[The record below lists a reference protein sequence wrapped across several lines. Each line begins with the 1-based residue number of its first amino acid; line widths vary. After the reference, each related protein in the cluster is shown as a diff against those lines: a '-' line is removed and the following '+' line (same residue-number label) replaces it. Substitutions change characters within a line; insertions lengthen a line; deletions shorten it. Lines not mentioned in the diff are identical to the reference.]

1 MIDLNKKKVLLTG
14 ASGGIG
20 KAIAKEL
27 NSAGAHICL
36 TGRNKE
42 ELVKLQNEL
51 GDNSSFIIADL
62 SNHDEI
68 DNLVSGAEEKLG
80 SIDIL
85 INNAGV
91 TDDNIFLR
99 MSDDQWNNVINF
111 NLNST
116 FKITKAVVKGMVKR
130 RYGRIINIT
139 SVIGTLGAAGQA
151 NYSASKAAL
160 IGMSKS
166 LAQEVGSRSITVNCV
181 APGFIETN
189 MTADLNESRKND
201 ILKSIIL
208 KRFGL
213 PEDISSAVSFL
224 ASDSAGYITGQTIHI
239 NGGMLMVWFTT

>member
-1 MIDLNKKKVLLTG
+1 L
-14 ASGGIG
+14 
-20 KAIAKEL
+20 
-27 NSAGAHICL
+27 
-36 TGRNKE
+36 
-42 ELVKLQNEL
+42 
-51 GDNSSFIIADL
+51 ADL
-62 SNHDEI
+62 SNYHE
-68 DNLVSGAEEKLG
+68 VEKLVEDAENKLG
-80 SIDIL
+80 HIDIL
-85 INNAGV
+85 INNAGI

-99 MSDDQWNNVINF
+99 MSDDQWSNVINF

-166 LAQEVGSRSITVNCV
+166 LAQEVGSRSITVNCI

-189 MTADLNESRKND
+189 MTADLSESRKAE
-201 ILKSIIL
+201 ILKSITL

-213 PEDISSAVSFL
+213 PEDVSSAVSFL
-224 ASDSAGYITGQTIHI
+224 ASDSASYITGQTIHI
-239 NGGMLMVWFTT
+239 NGGMLMV